1 MRRHSRMTLP
11 GAAWLVAAAIL
22 AGCATAPAVAPR
34 DVAALRAQVFAT
46 ERAFAKTMADRD
58 LEAFASFVAD
68 DAVFFTGPTPARGRA
83 EVVARWKRFF
93 EARQAPFSWE
103 PADVEVLDSGTLALS
118 SGPVF
123 DPSGKRFATFTSVW
137 RLEAPGTWRI
147 VLDKGT
153 DWCDC
158 ARR

>member
-1 MRRHSRMTLP
+1 LTIRN
-11 GAAWLVAAAIL
+11 AASTAAAALL
-22 AGCATAPAVAPR
+22 AGCAAAPAPGPQ
-34 DVAALRAQVFAT
+34 DVAALRAEVVAA

-58 LEAFASFVAD
+58 FAAFASFVSD
-68 DAVFFTGPTPARGRA
+68 EAVFFTGPTPARGKS

-93 EARQAPFSWE
+93 DAKEAPFRWE
-103 PADVEVLDSGTLALS
+103 PADVAVLDSGTLALS

-137 RLEAPGTWRI
+137 RREAPGAWRI
-147 VLDKGT
+147 VLDKGE

-158 ARR
+158 ARP